1 MNTNIS
7 KNKFR
12 KFLTFSLI
20 LIYIIVALIY
30 QQYMFNEIIK
40 TNLFLTI
47 LGGLI
52 VLDFF
57 ISPNFRLTL
66 KKINQPTSL
75 VFILFGFLLL
85 NSVFIR
91 NYFLLGA
98 FFNLTIC
105 SVIGVR
111 LSYFKLNSNLLLIP
125 FLFLTIYI
133 LYRLTLNLNPEFVF
147 LNSRNY
153 ISFYLIINVI
163 PYYLISFKNN
173 LNPSYIPS
181 LITVVLSFYSFGRA
195 GIVSSIL
202 ILISVLI
209 FYNKGLK
216 LIYYFTVISS
226 LIGVLITVFLF
237 EEFNSLKKFS
247 NLENFLSDGG
257 RSTIVSSYLNNLDF
271 FKVLLGVDVYQDL
284 PNQMAKYGHVHSSF
298 INFHS
303 AVGIGSLI
311 FGYHS
316 LQKLYQFFKINKSL
330 FFLFMAL
337 IIRASTDVG
346 LLFGYFDY
354 IFWIFLFSSVNIK
367 KASKLPKNYINEL

>member
-1 MNTNIS
+1 MNINIS

-12 KFLTFSLI
+12 EFLTFSLI

-52 VLDFF
+52 VVDFF

-66 KKINQPTSL
+66 KKINKPTSL
-75 VFILFGFLLL
+75 VFILLGFLLL
-85 NSVFIR
+85 NSIFIR

-105 SVIGVR
+105 SIIGVR
-111 LSYFKLNSNLLLIP
+111 FSYFKLNSKILLIP

-153 ISFYLIINVI
+153 ISFYLIITVI

-173 LNPSYIPS
+173 LKPSYIPS
-181 LITVVLSFYSFGRA
+181 LITVFLSFYSFGRA

-202 ILISVLI
+202 ILVSVLI
-209 FYNKGLK
+209 YYNKGLK
-216 LIYYFTVISS
+216 LVYYFAIISS
-226 LIGVLITVFLF
+226 LIGILISTYLM

-247 NLENFLSDGG
+247 SLENFLSDGG

-271 FKVLLGVDVYQDL
+271 FKVLLGVDVNADL
-284 PNQMAKYGHVHSSF
+284 PNQIAKYNHVHSSY

-311 FGYHS
+311 FGYYS
-316 LQKLYQFFKINKSL
+316 LQKLYQYFKINKSL
-330 FFLFMAL
+330 SFLFMAL
-337 IIRASTDVG
+337 ILRASTDVG

-354 IFWIFLFSSVNIK
+354 VFWVFLFTSLNK
-367 KASKLPKNYINEL
+367 KK

>member
-52 VLDFF
+52 VLDFI
-57 ISPNFRLTL
+57 ISPNFRLTF

-111 LSYFKLNSNLLLIP
+111 LSYFKLNSKLLLIP
-125 FLFLTIYI
+125 FYFLIIYI
-133 LYRLTLNLNPEFVF
+133 LYRLTLNLNPERVFV
-147 LNSRNY
+147 NSRNY
-153 ISFYLIINVI
+153 ISFYLIITVI
-163 PYYLISFKNN
+163 PYYLISFKNR

-181 LITVVLSFYSFGRA
+181 LITVALCFYSFGRS
-195 GIVSSIL
+195 GIVSSLL
-202 ILISVLI
+202 ILSSVI
-209 FYNKGLK
+209 IYYNKGFK
-216 LIYYFTVISS
+216 LIYYVTFFSSIIAFLIS
-226 LIGVLITVFLF
+226 TYLF
-237 EEFNSLKKFS
+237 EEFSSLKKFS
-247 NLENFLSDGG
+247 DLESFLSDGG

-271 FKVLLGVDVYQDL
+271 FKVVFGVDVNQDL
-284 PNQMAKYGHVHSSF
+284 PNQIAKYGHVHSSY

-303 AVGIGSLI
+303 AVGLGSLI
-311 FGYHS
+311 FGYYS
-316 LQKLYQFFKINKSL
+316 LKKLYQFIKINKSL

-337 IIRASTDVG
+337 ILRASTDVG
-346 LLFGYFDY
+346 LLFSYFDY
-354 IFWIFLFSSVNIK
+354 IFWIFLFSCVNIK
-367 KASKLPKNYINEL
+367 KASKHPKNNINEL

>member
-12 KFLTFSLI
+12 SFLTFSLI
-20 LIYIIVALIY
+20 MLYIIVGLIY
-30 QQYMFNEIIK
+30 QQYMFDEIIK

-57 ISPNFRLTL
+57 ISPNFSLTL

-75 VFILFGFLLL
+75 VLILFGFVLL
-85 NSVFIR
+85 NSVVIR
-91 NYFLLGA
+91 NYFLFGA
-98 FFNLTIC
+98 FFNLIIC

-111 LSYFKLNSNLLLIP
+111 LSYFKLSSKLLLIP

-133 LYRLTLNLNPEFVF
+133 LHRLTLNLNPEFVF

-153 ISFYLIINVI
+153 ISFYLIITVI
-163 PYYLISFKNN
+163 PYYLISFKNR

-181 LITVVLSFYSFGRA
+181 IITVVLSFYSFGRS
-195 GIVSSIL
+195 GILSSIL

-209 FYNKGLK
+209 YYNKGFK
-216 LIYYFTVISS
+216 LIYYLTFFSS
-226 LIGVLITVFLF
+226 LIGVLISVFLI
-237 EEFNSLKKFS
+237 EELSSLKKFS

-271 FKVLLGVDVYQDL
+271 FKVLLGVDVNQDL
-284 PNQMAKYGHVHSSF
+284 PNQMAEYGHVHSSY

-330 FFLFMAL
+330 FFLFMA
-337 IIRASTDVG
+337 IILRASTDVG

-354 IFWIFLFSSVNIK
+354 IFWIFLFSSCNIK
-367 KASKLPKNYINEL
+367 KTANLPKI

>member
-1 MNTNIS
+1 LNTHIS

-12 KFLTFSLI
+12 KILTFSLI
-20 LIYIIVALIY
+20 LVYVIVALIY

-40 TNLFLTI
+40 TNLFSTM

-52 VLDFF
+52 VVDFL
-57 ISPNFRLTL
+57 ISPNFKLTL

-75 VFILFGFLLL
+75 VLILLGFLLL
-85 NSVFIR
+85 NAVFIR

-98 FFNLTIC
+98 FFNLIVC

-111 LSYFKLNSNLLLIP
+111 LSYFSLSPKFLLIP
-125 FLFLTIYI
+125 FIFLTIYI
-133 LYRLTLNLNPEFVF
+133 LQRLTLNPNPELVF

-153 ISFYLIINVI
+153 ISFYLIVTVI

-173 LNPSYIPS
+173 LNPTYIPS
-181 LITVVLSFYSFGRA
+181 LITVGLSFYSFGRA
-195 GIVSSIL
+195 GIMSSIL

-209 FYNKGLK
+209 YYNKGLK
-216 LIYYFTVISS
+216 LIYYFTIVSS
-226 LIGVLITVFLF
+226 LVGVLISTYLI
-237 EEFNSLKKFS
+237 EEFSSLEKFS
-247 NLENFLSDGG
+247 NLEKFLSDGG

-271 FKVLLGVDVYQDL
+271 FKVLLGVDVNKDL
-284 PNQMAKYGHVHSSF
+284 PNQMAKYGHVHSSY

-316 LQKLYQFFKINKSL
+316 LQKLYNFFKINKSL

-337 IIRASTDVG
+337 ILRASTDVG

-354 IFWIFLFSSVNIK
+354 IFWIFLFTSFNIK
-367 KASKLPKNYINEL
+367 KSTKLNKN

>member
-1 MNTNIS
+1 LNTNIS

-12 KFLTFSLI
+12 SFLTFSLI
-20 LIYIIVALIY
+20 MLYIIVGLIY
-30 QQYMFNEIIK
+30 QQYMFDEIIK

-57 ISPNFRLTL
+57 ISPNFSLTL

-75 VFILFGFLLL
+75 VLILFGFVLL
-85 NSVFIR
+85 NSVVIR
-91 NYFLLGA
+91 NYFLFGA
-98 FFNLTIC
+98 FFNLIIC

-111 LSYFKLNSNLLLIP
+111 LSYFKLSSKLLLIP

-133 LYRLTLNLNPEFVF
+133 LHRLTLNLNPEFVF

-153 ISFYLIINVI
+153 ISFYLIITVI
-163 PYYLISFKNN
+163 PYYLISFKNR

-181 LITVVLSFYSFGRA
+181 IITVVLSFYSFGRS
-195 GIVSSIL
+195 GILSSIL

-209 FYNKGLK
+209 YYNKGFK
-216 LIYYFTVISS
+216 LIYYLTFFSS
-226 LIGVLITVFLF
+226 IIGVLISVFLI
-237 EEFNSLKKFS
+237 EELSSLKKFS

-271 FKVLLGVDVYQDL
+271 FKVLLGVDVNQDL
-284 PNQMAKYGHVHSSF
+284 PNQMAKYGHVHSSY

-330 FFLFMAL
+330 FFLFMA
-337 IIRASTDVG
+337 IILRASTDVG

-354 IFWIFLFSSVNIK
+354 IFWIFLFSSCNIK
-367 KASKLPKNYINEL
+367 KTANLPKI

>member
-12 KFLTFSLI
+12 SFLTFSLI
-20 LIYIIVALIY
+20 MLYIIVGLIY
-30 QQYMFNEIIK
+30 QQYMFDEIIK

-57 ISPNFRLTL
+57 ISPNFSLTL

-75 VFILFGFLLL
+75 VLILFGFVLL
-85 NSVFIR
+85 NSVVIR
-91 NYFLLGA
+91 NYFLFGA
-98 FFNLTIC
+98 FFNLIIC

-111 LSYFKLNSNLLLIP
+111 LSYFKLSSKLLLIP

-133 LYRLTLNLNPEFVF
+133 LHRLTLNLNPEFVF

-153 ISFYLIINVI
+153 ISFYLIITVI
-163 PYYLISFKNN
+163 PYYLISFKNR

-181 LITVVLSFYSFGRA
+181 IITVVLSFYSFGRS
-195 GIVSSIL
+195 GILSSIL

-209 FYNKGLK
+209 YYNKGFK
-216 LIYYFTVISS
+216 LIYYLTFFSS
-226 LIGVLITVFLF
+226 IIGVLISVFLI
-237 EEFNSLKKFS
+237 EELSSLKKFS

-271 FKVLLGVDVYQDL
+271 FKVLLGVDVNQDL
-284 PNQMAKYGHVHSSF
+284 PNQMAKYGHVHSSY

-330 FFLFMAL
+330 FFLFMA
-337 IIRASTDVG
+337 IILRASTDVG

-354 IFWIFLFSSVNIK
+354 IFWIFLFSSCNIK
-367 KASKLPKNYINEL
+367 KTANLPKI

>member
-1 MNTNIS
+1 LNTNIS

>member
-1 MNTNIS
+1 LNTNIS

-52 VLDFF
+52 VLDFI

-85 NSVFIR
+85 NSVLIR

-111 LSYFKLNSNLLLIP
+111 LSYFKLNSKLLLIP

-133 LYRLTLNLNPEFVF
+133 LNRLRLNLNPEFVF
-147 LNSRNY
+147 INSRNY
-153 ISFYLIINVI
+153 ISFYLIITVI
-163 PYYLISFKNN
+163 PYYFISFKNN

-195 GIVSSIL
+195 GIMSSIL

-209 FYNKGLK
+209 YYNKGLK
-216 LIYYFTVISS
+216 LIYYFTIISS
-226 LIGVLITVFLF
+226 LIGVLISAFLM
-237 EEFNSLKKFS
+237 EEFSSLKKFS

-271 FKVLLGVDVYQDL
+271 FKVLLGVDVNEDL
-284 PNQMAKYGHVHSSF
+284 PNQMAKYGHVHSSY

-316 LQKLYQFFKINKSL
+316 LQKLYHFFKINKSL
-330 FFLFMAL
+330 FFLFLAL
-337 IIRASTDVG
+337 ILRASTDVG

-354 IFWIFLFSSVNIK
+354 IFWIFLFSSFNIK
-367 KASKLPKNYINEL
+367 KPTKLH